1 MEDKPSLSMARSEER
16 NPRGQGRSSE
26 RVPFPPRLDSE
37 IYRHPADPSRA
48 WGYPVSPG
56 SPDLRMLMEEMAFQS
71 LAEEVS
77 SRRPRPDGDVSPQEE
92 DNLLSLRF
100 PQKLWRLV
108 NSNQF
113 SSIWWDDL
121 CKLQFYCHPYFQRDS
136 PHLLVRMKRR
146 VGVKSA
152 PRQREEG
159 QPGAAESRLVPAGTE
174 QQDHTSPSE
183 DEEVTPQPQDPAGPS
198 SQIRSGS
205 APPATAVMA
214 PHPAVAGDNAPVA
227 QPAGEWSEGIRAHV
241 APLSLGLRR
250 CPFLC
255 FPGSP
260 TQMNSDEPV
269 VAFPSAPGTLAL
281 ETTGHPAPGMPPF
294 CLLWVPLPLVASVAA
309 QSAAFMAMFPH
320 RPALPH
326 HCPHCHHVPQCTPA
340 SHVLQAYPDD
350 ADHHT

>member
-1 MEDKPSLSMARSEER
+1 MPCHDVTAKTRGVEGCLCVAGVHMQAEEKQEEVRLRLPSGL
-16 NPRGQGRSSE
+16 
-26 RVPFPPRLDSE
+26 
-37 IYRHPADPSRA
+37 
-48 WGYPVSPG
+48 PG
-56 SPDLRMLMEEMAFQS
+56 SGGWWDGQKA
-71 LAEEVS
+71 A
-77 SRRPRPDGDVSPQEE
+77 PDGDVSPQEE

-100 PQKLWRLV
+100 RRSCGDWSTAISFLPSGGMTYVKFDSQ
-108 NSNQF
+108 
-113 SSIWWDDL
+113 
-121 CKLQFYCHPYFQRDS
+121 LQFYCHPYFQRDS

-146 VGVKSA
+146 VGAKSA

-241 APLSLGLRR
+241 APVAAVPGPAAL
-250 CPFLC
+250 PFLC

-269 VAFPSAPGTLAL
+269 VALPPAPPGTLAL